1 MVFDPP
7 RQKRRLLRWLLPVA
21 LVVAALIGLAAQGAG
36 SDARDEIDY
45 LNDLS
50 AQVTDLAVGG
60 DALRDVVSR
69 LSRIDR
75 PELETVIENLETDI
89 ANGLE
94 FVEQEPPSDDLLAAR
109 ALYRLAL
116 EQWDVGVAG
125 FGAGILA
132 AADEPESTT
141 PTDTIANSL
150 MALRSGDELF
160 VQVRLEIDR
169 PDVPDPINP
178 LRVVVLSPASGEAI
192 ALSLAYTEAARS
204 PNNGIALR
212 PGLAASMIVADPEW
226 QLDPENQVVMPATE
240 SVVFSV
246 VVSNVGNLISE
257 EGPIALTLAGPG
269 DPVELTSTI
278 PPLAPGAQTT
288 IIFEPLSLTPGEL
301 YSVTAELQVVGVDT
315 DFEDNIRQVMFR
327 VNSE

>member
-21 LVVAALIGLAAQGAG
+21 LVVAALVGLAAQGAG
-36 SDARDEIDY
+36 SDAREEIDY
-45 LNDLS
+45 LNELS
-50 AQVTDLAVGG
+50 AQTTDLAIDG

-69 LSRIDR
+69 LSRIER
-75 PELETVIENLETDI
+75 PELETVIENLEEDI
-89 ANGLE
+89 VRGLQ
-94 FVEQEPPSDDLLAAR
+94 FVEQEPPSDDLLAVR
-109 ALYRLAL
+109 ALYRVAL

-125 FGAGILA
+125 FGEGILA

-141 PTDTIANSL
+141 PTDTIANSIV
-150 MALRSGDELF
+150 ALRSGDELF
-160 VQVRLEIDR
+160 VQVRSEIDR
-169 PDVPDPINP
+169 SDVPDPINP

-204 PNNGIALR
+204 PTNGIALR

-226 QLDPENQVVMPATE
+226 QLNPENQVVMPATE

-246 VVSNVGNLISE
+246 VVTNVGNLISE
-257 EGPIALTLAGPG
+257 EEPITLTLVGPG
-269 DPVELTSTI
+269 DPVELSSTI
-278 PPLAPGAQTT
+278 PPLEPGAQTT
-288 IIFEPLSLTPGEL
+288 IIFEALPVTPDEL
-301 YSVTAELQVVGVDT
+301 YEVTAEVKVVGVDI
-315 DFEDNIRQVMFR
+315 DFEDNFLEVMFR